1 MLSFGVV
8 RNALASKPNERN
20 HIKMK
25 FAPKAH
31 NLLVAIAAIIAVP
44 TLAQVDASP
53 TVDPEVEGRAQYFIS
68 AAAIAFATAII
79 VLVGD
84 DDDTPASA

>member
-1 MLSFGVV
+1 MLSLGVV
-8 RNALASKPNERN
+8 RNPLALRSNERN

-31 NLLVAIAAIIAVP
+31 NLLAAIAAIIAVP

-53 TVDPEVEGRAQYFIS
+53 TVDPEVEDRARYFIS

-84 DDDTPASA
+84 DNDAPVSA

>member
-31 NLLVAIAAIIAVP
+31 NLLIAIAAIIAVP
-44 TLAQVDASP
+44 TLAQVDAGTPSEACGAAP
-53 TVDPEVEGRAQYFIS
+53 ILGRCTCARGAS
-68 AAAIAFATAII
+68 SSTLSTTAGS
-79 VLVGD
+79 LR
-84 DDDTPASA
+84 SR